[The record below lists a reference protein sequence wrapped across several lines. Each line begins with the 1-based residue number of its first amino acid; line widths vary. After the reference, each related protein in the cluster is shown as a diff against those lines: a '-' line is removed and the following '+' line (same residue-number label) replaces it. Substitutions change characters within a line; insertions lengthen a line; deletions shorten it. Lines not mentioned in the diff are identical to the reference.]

1 MHNVHPIYET
11 REMCLEYLREAAD
24 RASFVDVHVEKSIL
38 NLK

>member
-1 MHNVHPIYET
+1 MSIIFIEHVKIY
-11 REMCLEYLREAAD
+11 LEYLREAAD